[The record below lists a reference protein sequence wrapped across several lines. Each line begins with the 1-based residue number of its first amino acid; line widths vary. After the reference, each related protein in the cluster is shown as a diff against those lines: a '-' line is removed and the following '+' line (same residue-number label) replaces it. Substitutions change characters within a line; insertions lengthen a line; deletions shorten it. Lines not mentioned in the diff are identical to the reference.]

1 MKIYSNEEYRKE
13 VDRRNSFFEAMI
25 IFMVI
30 TLVGPRIPGMYHR
43 WQYEKA
49 VEKNRIEYMQK
60 GGAATDTFLIK
71 SHVVDSLRA
80 IEWKKNHFKKQGD
93 E

>member
-1 MKIYSNEEYRKE
+1 MKIYSHEEYRKE
-13 VDRRNSFFEAMI
+13 LDRRSSFVTAMI

-30 TLVGPRIPGMYHR
+30 ILVGPMIQEMYHH

-49 VEKNRIEYMQK
+49 VEKNRTEYMQK

-71 SHVVDSLRA
+71 SHVADSLRA